1 MNPAKTHMV
10 YLGLGTNL
18 GDKQKNL
25 NDAIRMLGNQ
35 VGEVEKVSSVIE
47 TEPEGFKSD
56 NMFLNAVVKVRTT
69 LSPFEILD
77 ITQDV
82 EKSLGRKEKS
92 SNGIYH
98 DRVID
103 IDILL
108 YDDINISTPRLVIPH
123 PRMAQR
129 EFVMTP
135 LAEIL

>member
-1 MNPAKTHMV
+1 MV

-25 NDAIRMLGNQ
+25 NDAIRMLENQ

-47 TEPEGFKSD
+47 TEPEGFRSD
-56 NMFLNAVVKVRTT
+56 NMFLNAVVKVRTA
-69 LSPFEILD
+69 LSPFELLD

-123 PRMAQR
+123 PRMTQR

>member
-18 GDKQKNL
+18 GDKQKNM
-25 NDAIRMLGNQ
+25 NDAIRMLENQ

-69 LSPFEILD
+69 LSPFELLD

-135 LAEIL
+135 LTEIL

>member
-1 MNPAKTHMV
+1 MNPANTHMV

-56 NMFLNAVVKVRTT
+56 NMFLNAVVKVRTA

-135 LAEIL
+135 LTEIL

>member
-1 MNPAKTHMV
+1 MNPANTHMV

-25 NDAIRMLGNQ
+25 NDAIRMLENL

-56 NMFLNAVVKVRTT
+56 NMFLNAVVKVRTA
-69 LSPFEILD
+69 LSPFELLD

>member
-1 MNPAKTHMV
+1 MNPANTHMV

-56 NMFLNAVVKVRTT
+56 NLFLNAVVKVRTA

-135 LAEIL
+135 LTEIL

>member
-1 MNPAKTHMV
+1 MNPANTHMV

-56 NMFLNAVVKVRTT
+56 NMFLNAVVKVRTA
-69 LSPFEILD
+69 LSPFELLD

-103 IDILL
+103 IDILM

-123 PRMAQR
+123 PRMTQR

>member
-56 NMFLNAVVKVRTT
+56 NRVLNAVVKVRTA

-98 DRVID
+98 NRVID

-123 PRMAQR
+123 PRMTQR

>member
-18 GDKQKNL
+18 GDKRKNL
-25 NDAIRMLGNQ
+25 NDAIRMLENL

-56 NMFLNAVVKVRTT
+56 NMFLNAVVKVRTA

-135 LAEIL
+135 LTEIL

>member
-1 MNPAKTHMV
+1 MNPANTHMV

-18 GDKQKNL
+18 GDKQKNM

-56 NMFLNAVVKVRTT
+56 NMFLNAVVKVRTA

>member
-69 LSPFEILD
+69 LSPFELLD

-135 LAEIL
+135 LTEIL

>member
-1 MNPAKTHMV
+1 MNPANTHMV

-25 NDAIRMLGNQ
+25 NDAIRMLENQ

-56 NMFLNAVVKVRTT
+56 NMFLNAVVKVRTA
-69 LSPFEILD
+69 LSPFELLD

-98 DRVID
+98 DRVIV

>member
-1 MNPAKTHMV
+1 MNPANTHMV

-56 NMFLNAVVKVRTT
+56 NMFLNAVVKVRTA

-123 PRMAQR
+123 PRMTQR
-129 EFVMTP
+129 EFVMAP
-135 LAEIL
+135 LTEIL

>member
-1 MNPAKTHMV
+1 MNPANTHMV

-18 GDKQKNL
+18 GDKRKNL

-69 LSPFEILD
+69 LSPFELLD

-135 LAEIL
+135 LTEIL

>member
-1 MNPAKTHMV
+1 MNPANTHMV

-25 NDAIRMLGNQ
+25 NDAIRMLENQ

-56 NMFLNAVVKVRTT
+56 NMFLNAVVKVRTA

>member
-1 MNPAKTHMV
+1 MNPANTHMV

-25 NDAIRMLGNQ
+25 NDAIRMLENQ

-47 TEPEGFKSD
+47 TEPEGFRSD
-56 NMFLNAVVKVRTT
+56 NMFLNAVVKVRTA
-69 LSPFEILD
+69 LSPFELLD

-123 PRMAQR
+123 PRMTQR

>member
-18 GDKQKNL
+18 GDKRKNL
-25 NDAIRMLGNQ
+25 NDAIRMLENL

-56 NMFLNAVVKVRTT
+56 NMFLNAVVKVRTA

-135 LAEIL
+135 LTELL

>member
-1 MNPAKTHMV
+1 MNPANTHMV

-47 TEPEGFKSD
+47 TEPEGFRSD
-56 NMFLNAVVKVRTT
+56 NMFLNAVVKVRTA
-69 LSPFEILD
+69 LSPFELLD

-135 LAEIL
+135 LTEIL

>member
-1 MNPAKTHMV
+1 MNPANTHMV

-25 NDAIRMLGNQ
+25 NDAIRMLENL

-56 NMFLNAVVKVRTT
+56 NMFLNAVVKVRTA

-123 PRMAQR
+123 PRMTQR

>member
-1 MNPAKTHMV
+1 MV

-18 GDKQKNL
+18 GDKRKNL
-25 NDAIRMLGNQ
+25 NDAIRMLENQ

-69 LSPFEILD
+69 LSPFELLD

-82 EKSLGRKEKS
+82 EKSLGRKEKP

-123 PRMAQR
+123 PRMTQR

>member
-1 MNPAKTHMV
+1 MNPANTHMV

-18 GDKQKNL
+18 GDKRKNL
-25 NDAIRMLGNQ
+25 NDAIRMLENQ

-56 NMFLNAVVKVRTT
+56 NMFLNAVVKVRTA

>member
-1 MNPAKTHMV
+1 MNPANTHMV

-69 LSPFEILD
+69 LSPFELLD

-123 PRMAQR
+123 PRMTQR

>member
-25 NDAIRMLGNQ
+25 NDAIRMLENQ

-47 TEPEGFKSD
+47 TEPEGFRSD
-56 NMFLNAVVKVRTT
+56 NMFLNAVVKVRTA

-123 PRMAQR
+123 PRMTQR

>member
-18 GDKQKNL
+18 GDKRKNL
-25 NDAIRMLGNQ
+25 NDAIRMLENL

-56 NMFLNAVVKVRTT
+56 NMFLNAVVKVRTA

-123 PRMAQR
+123 PRMTQR

-135 LAEIL
+135 LTEIL

>member
-1 MNPAKTHMV
+1 MV

-25 NDAIRMLGNQ
+25 NDAIRMLENQ

-56 NMFLNAVVKVRTT
+56 NLFLNAVVKVRTA
-69 LSPFEILD
+69 LSPFELLD

-123 PRMAQR
+123 PRMTQR

>member
-1 MNPAKTHMV
+1 MNPANTHMV

-47 TEPEGFKSD
+47 TEPEGFRSD
-56 NMFLNAVVKVRTT
+56 NMFLNAVVKVRTA
-69 LSPFEILD
+69 LSPFELLD
-77 ITQDV
+77 ITQDM

-108 YDDINISTPRLVIPH
+108 YDDINIATPRLVIPH
-123 PRMAQR
+123 PRMVQR